1 MLLDG
6 VDRRLGDLN
15 TGLAYAG
22 PIFQLLGA
30 VAGPEGG
37 FDVAVEGFV
46 ATTDQLRG
54 LLSLLFPEVRS

>member
-15 TGLAYAG
+15 SGLAYAG
-22 PIFQLLGA
+22 PVFELLGA

-37 FDVAVEGFV
+37 FDVSVEGFV
-46 ATTDQLRG
+46 ATIDQLRG
-54 LLSLLFPEVRS
+54 LLSLLFPEIRP